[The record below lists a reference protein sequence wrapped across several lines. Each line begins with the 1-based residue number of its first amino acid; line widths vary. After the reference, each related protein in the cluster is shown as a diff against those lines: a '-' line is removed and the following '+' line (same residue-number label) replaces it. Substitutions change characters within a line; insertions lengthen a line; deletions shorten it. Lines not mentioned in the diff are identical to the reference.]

1 MEWSLSRLIKGDKV
15 IWLIFTILCL
25 LSLVECFSAIGTL
38 SYGRG
43 NTYGPIIRHGMFLLV
58 GYSLVVVLHN
68 FHYKYTALLAYVM
81 LALSVVL
88 LAVTLVS
95 GVEEN
100 GAARWLDFFG
110 IQLQPS
116 ELAKLSLV
124 MYIAWALGKGR
135 RSQLEMEKAFW
146 RVLLVTAVVVGLII
160 KENMSTALLILAFV
174 YFMFIIAGVPRGH
187 IIRLTVISLV
197 MAGLLFSLL
206 YFIPSV
212 PGVKR
217 WPTWHNRLHG
227 TEQVDVRSPEY
238 RQTDENRQ
246 VHHAKIAVANGRF
259 LGVLPGNSTQ
269 RDFLPQAYSDFIYA
283 IIIEDLGWLGL
294 FGVPALYIFLLF
306 RCRRIARQ
314 CTRAVPILL
323 VMGSALIICMQ
334 AFVNMAVAVGFFP
347 VTGQPLPLVSRGG
360 TSGLITCVYF
370 AVILSVSRFGASE
383 DEAEVLAAEEAEEA
397 QEAARREWERLS
409 RQVPDTP
416 ELSDEDYA
424 AGAE

>member
-38 SYGRG
+38 SYSKG

-81 LALSVVL
+81 LIVSIIL
-88 LAVTLVS
+88 LCVTLVS
-95 GVEEN
+95 GVEAN
-100 GAARWLDFFG
+100 GAARWLSFFG

-135 RSQLEMEKAFW
+135 RSELEMEKAYW
-146 RVLLVTAVVVGLII
+146 RVLIVTAVVVGLII
-160 KENMSTALLILAFV
+160 KENMSTALLILIFV
-174 YFMFIIAGVPRGH
+174 YFMFLIGGVSRAH
-187 IIRLTVISLV
+187 MIRLTILAVV

-206 YFIPSV
+206 YFVPSM
-212 PGVKR
+212 PGLDR
-217 WPTWHNRLHG
+217 WGTWHNRLHG
-227 TEQVDVRSPEY
+227 SEQVDVMSPQY

-306 RCRRIARQ
+306 RCKRIARQ

-383 DEAEVLAAEEAEEA
+383 DEAEVLAAEEAVEA
-397 QEAARREWERLS
+397 EEAARLELERLNA
-409 RQVPDTP
+409 QAPETP
-416 ELSDEDYA
+416 ALSDEDYA
-424 AGAE
+424 SGAE